1 MRSGRIGVVHGRF
14 QPFHLGH
21 FDYVKMALR
30 ECEYLFIGIANPDPS
45 LTLPHTS
52 NLKRAEVISNPFTY
66 YERAAMINSTLLNR
80 GYAEN
85 QFQIVPF
92 PINYPDLIKSYV
104 PSDAI
109 FFLTIYDAWGYA
121 KRKALL
127 DQGYSVKVLE
137 EGSIELKVANGT
149 TIRECMI
156 NRAMWAQFVPSEV
169 NSYIVENN
177 LIERRLLAV
186 PENE

>member
-1 MRSGRIGVVHGRF
+1 
-14 QPFHLGH
+14 
-21 FDYVKMALR
+21 
-30 ECEYLFIGIANPDPS
+30 
-45 LTLPHTS
+45 
-52 NLKRAEVISNPFTY
+52 
-66 YERAAMINSTLLNR
+66 
-80 GYAEN
+80 
-85 QFQIVPF
+85 
-92 PINYPDLIKSYV
+92 LIKYYV